1 MNNRFECVLSPRVWQ
16 LKLLACAVVGIFAG
30 ANFVVASGSSDWASH
45 TPQVAP
51 TLVAPASV
59 APVPIAAISE
69 APFVTTT
76 VGSCTTSGCAT
87 MCNRHCCSGTIHAIC
102 QHVKAV
108 TRAPAHVPPP
118 NGTYTRQAF
127 ETQRQN
133 ALAEYFVLY
142 REDFL
147 NDEVELNETGLRH
160 LDGIVR
166 RMNQIGAPIKIEP
179 TGKAE
184 LDELRRL
191 KVTDSIV
198 KLAGDPNRVQS
209 GTTRAEG
216 LRSEDI
222 TVIGSRFYSAGTGFG
237 SGGGGFGGGVG
248 GYGR

>member
-1 MNNRFECVLSPRVWQ
+1 MSAI
-16 LKLLACAVVGIFAG
+16 KATYVGMDLGTFKTS
-30 ANFVVASGSSDWASH
+30 VASSGGYRDVMQTA
-45 TPQVAP
+45 
-51 TLVAPASV
+51 
-59 APVPIAAISE
+59 
-69 APFVTTT
+69 
-76 VGSCTTSGCAT
+76 VGWPKDHFA
-87 MCNRHCCSGTIHAIC
+87 R
-102 QHVKAV
+102 
-108 TRAPAHVPPP
+108 
-118 NGTYTRQAF
+118 TYTRQAF

-147 NDEVELNETGLRH
+147 YDEVELNETGLRH
-160 LDGIVR
+160 LDWIVR

-191 KVTDSIV
+191 KVIDSIV

-222 TVIGSRFYSAGTGFG
+222 TTIGSRFYSTGTGFG
-237 SGGGGFGGGVG
+237 SGGGGGGVG